1 MSILSY
7 TLLSCTGIR
16 YFIYL
21 FSSIVKSQGKKNAEK
36 HDADISIGAYHQ
48 TLYVPFNDEIHETE
62 IFINTE
68 LLASTIIM
76 EWETCYAMKMMMS
89 RGECVRIISI

>member
-1 MSILSY
+1 M
-7 TLLSCTGIR
+7 
-16 YFIYL
+16 
-21 FSSIVKSQGKKNAEK
+21 EK

-68 LLASTIIM
+68 LLASTIII
-76 EWETCYAMKMMMS
+76 EWETCYAMK
-89 RGECVRIISI
+89 